1 MKIFNT
7 ALAISILL
15 LMGCS
20 KDSLQ
25 SECVKSMLK
34 KNDMVAYEGQDLGCH
49 FFLELYEYNGKQYFL
64 LGNHCADMIAYPT
77 DCNGKKI
84 CESGQDA
91 ECLAFSQNAERIGI
105 VGISE

>member
-1 MKIFNT
+1 MKIFISVM
-7 ALAISILL
+7 AISIIV

-20 KDSLQ
+20 KDSVK

-34 KNDMVAYEGQDLGCH
+34 KNDMVAYEGQELGCH

-64 LGNHCADMIAYPT
+64 LGNSCADMIAYPT

-84 CESGQDA
+84 CENGQDA